1 MTLQTLSASA
11 DATVTVLLIALMI
24 FALLLFFFYSKG
36 NVRVLLCWGK
46 TKFELEGKEKR
57 SEDVRRT

>member
-1 MTLQTLSASA
+1 MSLQTLSASTG
-11 DATVTVLLIALMI
+11 ATVTVLLIALMI

-36 NVRVLLCWGK
+36 NVRVLFYWGK

-57 SEDVRRT
+57 SEDVHRT